1 MLSKKNFFL
10 LISKIKQQKF
20 FKLKMEPVE
29 IKVETLEIEL
39 PKGEEEE
46 EETGPH
52 FSRNIFAL
60 MTI

>member
-1 MLSKKNFFL
+1 
-10 LISKIKQQKF
+10 
-20 FKLKMEPVE
+20 MEPVE

-46 EETGPH
+46 EEETGPH